1 MPARAQMHSRAPN
14 CSAASPIISQTRT
27 RSAVADLGT
36 FFAPNYPTRHA
47 LEEAAAR
54 RGALE
59 AQLEAQAQELQR
71 TRDALHA
78 RGTAGKSELL
88 RDQLQLLHTSLRR
101 SDAGRLPP
109 DSTSTTPRRTT
120 PAGLRF

>member
-1 MPARAQMHSRAPN
+1 MARAEAE
-14 CSAASPIISQTRT
+14 AARG
-27 RSAVADLGT
+27 AEA
-36 FFAPNYPTRHA
+36 AARHA

-59 AQLEAQAQELQR
+59 AQFEAQAQELQR
-71 TRDALHA
+71 ARDALHA

-109 DSTSTTPRRTT
+109 DSTSTTPRRT
-120 PAGLRF
+120 PGALRF

>member
-1 MPARAQMHSRAPN
+1 MARAEAEAARAAE
-14 CSAASPIISQTRT
+14 AA
-27 RSAVADLGT
+27 A
-36 FFAPNYPTRHA
+36 RHA

-78 RGTAGKSELL
+78 RGATGKSELL